1 MLGFAFLHDSLCATA
16 VWLQICIAPVVEH
29 WILKNSVEDSTKAQP
44 MPQADLNK
52 KAQKWNE
59 NEAPYT
65 WFPNDYDRAAQAAQ
79 AELNQ
84 KALEADAKH
93 ELEQQQQRNAVFLRR
108 MNQDILFL
116 FKPKQ

>member
-1 MLGFAFLHDSLCATA
+1 MLGFAFLNDSLCATA

-59 NEAPYT
+59 NEALYT
-65 WFPNDYDRAAQAAQ
+65 CSPHDYDPAAQAAQ

-93 ELEQQQQRNAVFLRR
+93 ELEQQQQRIAVFLSR
-108 MNQDILFL
+108 MNQDILL
-116 FKPKQ
+116 IAI